1 MRSDEENNLPPL
13 TSKFTRER
21 TKRVLIV
28 DDNIDAGEMLSDLL
42 SILGYSIVYI
52 HRSPLALSCLDEFK
66 PDICISDLNMP
77 EMDGYEFARSL
88 RANPQCK
95 KTFLIALSAHT
106 WPEHREAAIDAGFDE
121 HLSKSVDV
129 DCLLKL
135 IGPALFF
142 TSTD

>member
-1 MRSDEENNLPPL
+1 MQSDEKKNPSTSSNNV
-13 TSKFTRER
+13 TRQR
-21 TKRVLIV
+21 IKRVLIV
-28 DDNIDAGEMLSDLL
+28 DDNIDAGEILSDLL
-42 SILGYSIVYI
+42 SILGYSTVYI
-52 HRSPLALSCLDEFK
+52 HRSPLALSCVDEFK

-95 KTFLIALSAHT
+95 KTFLIALSAYT

-121 HLSKSVDV
+121 HLSKSVDI

-142 TSTD
+142 TSRD